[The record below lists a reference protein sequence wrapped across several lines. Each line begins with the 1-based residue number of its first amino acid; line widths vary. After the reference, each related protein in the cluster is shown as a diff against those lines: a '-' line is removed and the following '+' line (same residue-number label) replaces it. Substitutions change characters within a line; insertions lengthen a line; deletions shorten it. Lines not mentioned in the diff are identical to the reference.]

1 MVEAVS
7 WQWQI
12 PLKSR
17 KIRRAYLFG
26 VNEFQIW
33 YDDIIYW
40 YILYNSSHF
49 TDKNTSWD
57 VVKFESR
64 RMDIHIFAANKQIQK
79 VGLFLG
85 WTTPPGRQPVS
96 LVNMSG
102 SNHCFQRYT
111 TVDILLIG
119 HLNIQPTCA
128 KTLAIV
134 LRKKSGKMKRGA
146 GTVQIPYKEGEVQ
159 ISFQNSLALMQCE
172 QDQPIPPI
180 PLIERQQPT
189 SLFAAWKS

>member
-1 MVEAVS
+1 
-7 WQWQI
+7 
-12 PLKSR
+12 
-17 KIRRAYLFG
+17 
-26 VNEFQIW
+26 
-33 YDDIIYW
+33 
-40 YILYNSSHF
+40 
-49 TDKNTSWD
+49 
-57 VVKFESR
+57 
-64 RMDIHIFAANKQIQK
+64 MDIHIFAANKQIQK

-134 LRKKSGKMKRGA
+134 LRKKSGEMKRGA

-189 SLFAAWKS
+189 SLFAA